1 VTHIFILRRVKRSA
15 SSPSFFTEVSLA
27 VSSPMPENGKNKRT
41 LISFDWA
48 LKSLLRQSD
57 NFDILEGFLTALLKE
72 DITILGLAESEAN
85 KDNEADKFNRVDLRA
100 EDSKNREIIIEI
112 QCDKEPDYVERVYY
126 GAAKSLVNNMKEGYR
141 YRQVKKII
149 SISIVYFNFLQT
161 AAVLKAETN
170 FFNAETGEMQ
180 KNIDSSVFAEYY
192 FIQPKVFD
200 DIIKTPL
207 DEWIYMFKYS
217 DVKENFT
224 AKNIQKAKNK
234 LAYAGMTAE
243 EQQSYDAFELNKTIV
258 EGVLDEKRLEGR
270 LEGIVEGELK
280 GELKGKR
287 EVAENLLKM
296 GLTAEQVSQGTELYA
311 DEVREIMAKL
321 QLKKPM

>member
-1 VTHIFILRRVKRSA
+1 ML
-15 SSPSFFTEVSLA
+15 
-27 VSSPMPENGKNKRT
+27 ENEKNKRT

-72 DITILGLAESEAN
+72 DITILGLAA
-85 KDNEADKFNRVDLRA
+85 NEAGKDTENRLDLLA
-100 EDSKNREIIIEI
+100 ENSKKREIIISV
-112 QCDKEPDYVERVYY
+112 QCGGNPDCIDRAYY
-126 GAAKSLVNNMKEGYR
+126 SAKKSLVNSMKNGYR

-180 KNIDSSVFAEYY
+180 KDIDSSVFAEYY
-192 FIQPKVFD
+192 FIQPKVFG

-217 DVKENFT
+217 EVKENFT

-243 EQQSYDAFELNKTIV
+243 ELQSYDAFELNKTIV
-258 EGVLDEKRLEGR
+258 EGVLDEKRLEG
-270 LEGIVEGELK
+270 
-280 GELKGKR
+280 ELKGKR

-296 GLTAEQVSQGTELYA
+296 GFTAEQVSQGTELSA
-311 DEVREIMAKL
+311 DEVSEIMAKL
-321 QLKKPM
+321 QLEKPM